1 MKLLLPT
8 AVQPELGYSMRAR
21 PSGRGREM
29 TCIKIRRTLGLF
41 LALGMAAPGPAGA
54 GQTPADAAPTRNVQ
68 ISIQQFTLKNGLRVV
83 LSEDHAAPTVSLCV
97 TYDVGS
103 RNEQPGHT
111 GFAHLFE
118 HMMFQGSQNV
128 GKGEHLILVR
138 VNGGDVNGTTSDDST
153 NYYERLPA
161 NQLNM
166 ALFLES
172 DRMRAL
178 RITPANLDN
187 QRSTVQEERRL
198 RMDNQAY
205 GKTGEILE
213 DLAYDNFAYKHSTM
227 GSMSDLNAASLAD
240 VAQFFKTYYAPNNAV
255 LSLVGDF
262 QAPGALETIKQYFE
276 DIPAQPAPPPVDMA
290 EPVQTAERRTAV
302 EDSFARLPR
311 LDIVYKTVPANTS
324 DWYALDMLG
333 DILFG
338 GPSSRLYQKLVK
350 EKAVALQVAG
360 GIDLRRG
367 PALFQAFVLLK
378 PGQNAA
384 EVEKLIYEE
393 FEHVKT
399 DGVTAAE
406 LDKIRIQDRLQQA
419 ESLTNTLNRARTLG
433 RYAVYFHDP
442 NLINTS
448 LANYSEVT
456 PADIQRLARQYLG
469 ETQRTVVWT
478 APKAQSQAAPAR

>member
-1 MKLLLPT
+1 
-8 AVQPELGYSMRAR
+8 MRR
-21 PSGRGREM
+21 FRSLC
-29 TCIKIRRTLGLF
+29 TFGLC
-41 LALGMAAPGPAGA
+41 LALGMAPPGIG
-54 GQTPADAAPTRNVQ
+54 AAPQPGSARATAAGIQ
-68 ISIQQFTLKNGLRVV
+68 IPIQQLMLNNGLRVV

-97 TYDVGS
+97 TFDAGS
-103 RNEQPGHT
+103 RNELPGHT

-138 VNGGDVNGTTSDDST
+138 VNGGDVNGTTGDDST
-153 NYYERLPA
+153 NYYERVPA
-161 NQLNM
+161 NQLDM

-187 QRSTVQEERRL
+187 QRNTVQEERRL
-198 RMDNQAY
+198 RMDNQPY
-205 GKTGEILE
+205 GKTGEIIE
-213 DLAYDNFAYKHSTM
+213 DLAYDNFAYKHSTI
-227 GSMSDLNAASLAD
+227 GSMADLNAAGLAD

-262 QAPGALETIKQYFE
+262 NTPEAVAKIKKYFE
-276 DIPAQPAPPPVDMA
+276 DIPAQPAPPAVDMT
-290 EPVQTAERRTAV
+290 EPAQTAERRTVV

-311 LDIVYKTVPANTS
+311 LDVVYKTVPADTP

-350 EKAVALQVAG
+350 EKAVALQIAG

-367 PALFQAFVLLK
+367 PALFQAFALLK
-378 PGQNAA
+378 PGQDAG

-393 FEHVKT
+393 FEHIKA

-406 LDKIRIQDRLQQA
+406 IDKIRIQDRLQQA
-419 ESLTNTLNRARTLG
+419 ESLTSTLGRARTLG

-442 NLINTS
+442 NLINTT
-448 LANYSEVT
+448 LANYSQVT
-456 PADIQRLARQYLG
+456 PADIQRVARQYLG
-469 ETQRTVVWT
+469 ATQRTVVLT
-478 APKAQSQAAPAR
+478 NPKARPAPAR

>member
-1 MKLLLPT
+1 M
-8 AVQPELGYSMRAR
+8 MRTR
-21 PSGRGREM
+21 IY
-29 TCIKIRRTLGLF
+29 CTLGLL
-41 LALGMAAPGPAGA
+41 LALGIAAPGPAGA
-54 GQTPADAAPTRNVQ
+54 AQAPAGVAPTRSVQ
-68 ISIQQFTLKNGLRVV
+68 IPIQQFTLKNGLRVV
-83 LSEDHAAPTVSLCV
+83 LSEDHAAPTVSLSV

-138 VNGGDVNGTTSDDST
+138 VNGGDVNGTTNDDST
-153 NYYERLPA
+153 NYFERVPA
-161 NQLNM
+161 NQLDM
-166 ALFLES
+166 TLFLES

-187 QRSTVQEERRL
+187 QRNTVQEERRL
-198 RMDNQAY
+198 RVDNQPY
-205 GKTGEILE
+205 GKTGEIVE
-213 DLAYDNFAYKHSTM
+213 ELAYDNFAYKHSTI
-227 GSMSDLNAASLAD
+227 GSMADLNAASLED

-255 LSLVGDF
+255 LTLVGDF
-262 QAPGALETIKQYFE
+262 KTPDALEEIKKYFE
-276 DIPAQPAPPPVDMA
+276 DIPSHAAPPPVDMT

-302 EDSFARLPR
+302 EDSFARLAR
-311 LDIVYKTVPANTS
+311 LDIVYKAVPANTP

-367 PALFQAFVLLK
+367 PALFQAFASLK
-378 PGQNAA
+378 SAQNAA

-393 FEHVKT
+393 FEHIKT
-399 DGVTAAE
+399 DGVTIAE
-406 LDKIRIQDRLQQA
+406 LEKIRIQDRLQQA
-419 ESLTNTLNRARTLG
+419 GSLTNTLNRARMLG

-456 PADIQRLARQYLG
+456 SADIQRVARKYLG
-469 ETQRTVVWT
+469 ETQRTVVLT
-478 APKAQSQAAPAR
+478 TPKAQTQAAPAR

>member
-1 MKLLLPT
+1 MKPINKI
-8 AVQPELGYSMRAR
+8 LGSV
-21 PSGRGREM
+21 
-29 TCIKIRRTLGLF
+29 GLF
-41 LALGMAAPGPAGA
+41 LALGVAATGPARAARA
-54 GQTPADAAPTRNVQ
+54 GQRPADAKPARSVQ
-68 ISIQQFTLKNGLRVV
+68 IPIQQVTLKNGLRVV

-97 TYDVGS
+97 TFDAGS
-103 RNEQPGHT
+103 RNEQSGHT

-138 VNGGDVNGTTSDDST
+138 VNGGDVNGTTNDDST
-153 NYYERLPA
+153 NYYERVPA
-161 NQLNM
+161 NQLDM

-178 RITPANLDN
+178 RITQANLDN

-227 GSMSDLNAASLAD
+227 GSMEDLNAASLED
-240 VAQFFKTYYAPNNAV
+240 VARFFKMYYAPNNAV
-255 LSLVGDF
+255 LTLVGDF
-262 QAPGALETIKQYFE
+262 KSPEAIEKIKKFFE
-276 DIPAQPAPPPVDMA
+276 DIPAQPAPPPVDTS
-290 EPVQTAERRTAV
+290 EPAQTTERRTVV

-311 LDIVYKTVPANTS
+311 LDIVYKSVPANTPE
-324 DWYALDMLG
+324 WYALDMLG

-367 PALFQAFVLLK
+367 PALFHAFVLMK
-378 PGQNAA
+378 PGQDPA

-399 DGVTAAE
+399 DGVTPAE
-406 LDKIRIQDRLQQA
+406 LEKILIQDRLQQA
-419 ESLTNTLNRARTLG
+419 ESLTNTMTRARTLG

-442 NLINTS
+442 NLINTT
-448 LANYSEVT
+448 LANYSEVMS
-456 PADIQRLARQYLG
+456 ADIRRVARTYLG
-469 ETQRTVVWT
+469 ETQRTVVLT
-478 APKAQSQAAPAR
+478 TPKAQAQAAPAH